1 MSGRLIC
8 VGVGMTLGAHLCPIS
23 RSHIENADVVF
34 SAVSDG
40 FVELW
45 LNELHHDVRSL
56 QDYYAADKSRH
67 ITYQEMVDVM
77 LAEVRLGKKVVGAF
91 YGHPGVFAKSPHEAI
106 AQAKREGFTA
116 QMIPGISA
124 EDCLYADLGIDPG
137 KVGCQHFE
145 TTQFMLYQRR
155 VDASAYLVLW
165 QIGLAGDL
173 SMGISATGREERQLL
188 LELLA
193 KDYPLTHE
201 CYLYEAPTM
210 PLQTPRIDKLE
221 LQALLDA
228 PIHLHTTLVIPPA
241 LALQDNHDMRRRLK
255 QLAANKASAVAESNR
270 ELNSERTLYAKP
282 YAAVRATASN
292 IGVTATDL
300 PPQRNADNVLPF
312 IKTKR
317 KLL

>member
-23 RSHIENADVVF
+23 RSHIEIADVVF

-137 KVGCQHFE
+137 KFGCQHFE

-155 VDASAYLVLW
+155 VDPSAYLVLW

-173 SMGISATGREERQLL
+173 SMGIAVTGREERQLL
-188 LELLA
+188 LELLS

-255 QLAANKASAVAESNR
+255 QLAANKASIAAETNCESNR
-270 ELNSERTLYAKP
+270 ERTLYAKP
-282 YAAVRATASN
+282 SATMSAAASN
-292 IGVTATDL
+292 IGATATDL
-300 PPQRNADNVLPF
+300 PPQRNTDNVLPF

-317 KLL
+317 KL

>member
-1 MSGRLIC
+1 MSGRLTC

-77 LAEVRLGKKVVGAF
+77 LAQVRLGKKVVGAF

-137 KVGCQHFE
+137 KFGCQHFE

-173 SMGISATGREERQLL
+173 SMGIAVTGREERQLL

-255 QLAANKASAVAESNR
+255 QLAANKVS
-270 ELNSERTLYAKP
+270 TLGKPNGEQTFYAKP
-282 YAAVRATASN
+282 YAAVSADANN
-292 IGVTATDL
+292 IGANAIDL
-300 PPQRNADNVLPF
+300 PPQRNTDNVLPF

-317 KLL
+317 KL

>member
-67 ITYQEMVDVM
+67 ITYQEMVNVM

-173 SMGISATGREERQLL
+173 SMGISVTGREERQLL

-193 KDYPLTHE
+193 QDYPLSHE
-201 CYLYEAPTM
+201 CWLYEAPTM

-270 ELNSERTLYAKP
+270 ERTLYAKP
-282 YAAVRATASN
+282 YAAVRATANN
-292 IGVTATDL
+292 IGVNATDL
-300 PPQRNADNVLPF
+300 PPKRNADNVLPF

-317 KLL
+317 KIL